1 MKFFRLDLLTLLIS
15 LFILNSCKNQDTVG
29 LGINSKNQLNS
40 SLVDTSTIVINTDTI
55 GSMVTSGQFK
65 NPLAYF
71 IDPVFGTTVSNLAT
85 DLNLPS
91 QAAYTPPVGTVTI
104 DSARL
109 VLGYVDGFYG
119 DSVTSSYTVNVYQLA
134 EKYNV
139 DSTYYNTKQWKYNSS
154 SPLGTLTFNAR
165 PHDSLK
171 VFHIINGAPDTL
183 VKVPPQIRIP
193 ISNSF
198 INNNLFTLST
208 NALSSNSQYQ
218 NIVNGLYLT
227 INRTKS
233 SGSGGVLMFSGADT
247 LAVYYHSVSG
257 TTVDT
262 AQVNLPIIHMASSI
276 THTFSQTIQNELQAK
291 YNNTGSRNTFYLQ
304 GLGGLRAKIS
314 FPNFL
319 ANLRSSLL
327 HRVNK
332 PDSDILIN
340 RAELVITPQPGS
352 YIPYQP
358 LPKITMY
365 QLDLALR
372 PSLIQD
378 ASADP
383 RSGGI
388 AIFGG
393 FYSPTKNEYHFILTA
408 FLQDMVF
415 GNNTSHGTYI
425 APVDT
430 TNKTTVDI
438 LPTAQVAAR
447 SILVGTNASSPY
459 RIKLNV
465 IYTKVAKQ

>member
-29 LGINSKNQLNS
+29 LGINSTNQLNS
-40 SLVDTSTIVINTDTI
+40 NLVDTSTIVINTDTI
-55 GSMVTSGQFK
+55 GSLVTSGLTK

-71 IDPVFGTTVSNLAT
+71 VDPVFGTTVSNLAT
-85 DLNLPS
+85 DLNLPGQTS
-91 QAAYTPPVGTVTI
+91 YTPPAGTVTI

-119 DSVTSSYTVNVYQLA
+119 DSITSNYTVNVYQLA
-134 EKYNV
+134 EKFYA
-139 DSTYYNTKQWKYNSS
+139 DSSYYNTRKWKYNASNL
-154 SPLGTLTFNAR
+154 LGSLTFNAR
-165 PHDSLK
+165 PHDSVK
-171 VFHIINGAPDTL
+171 VFQIINGAPDTL
-183 VKVPPQIRIP
+183 IKVRPEVRIP
-193 ISNSF
+193 ISNNF
-198 INNNLFTLST
+198 VNANLFTLSS
-208 NALSSNSQYQ
+208 NDLGSNSIFQ
-218 NIVNGLYLT
+218 NIVNGLYIT
-227 INRTKS
+227 INKPKS
-233 SGSGGVLMFSGADT
+233 SGVGGILMFSSADT

-262 AQVNLPIIHMASSI
+262 AEVDLPLIHMAASI
-276 THTFSQTIQNELQAK
+276 THTYTQTIQNELQAK

-319 ANLRSSLL
+319 ANLRGSLL
-327 HRVNK
+327 K
-332 PDSDILIN
+332 KDSDVLIN

-365 QLDLALR
+365 QLDLALQ

-378 ASADP
+378 ASSSTDP

-388 AIFGG
+388 GTFGG
-393 FYSPTKNEYHFILTA
+393 YYSPATNEYHFILTA
-408 FLQDMVF
+408 FLQDLVF
-415 GNNTSHGTYI
+415 GKNTSYGTYI

-430 TNKTTVDI
+430 TNTSTVDI
-438 LPTAQVAAR
+438 LPTTQVAAR
-447 SILVGTNASSPY
+447 TIAVGTNASSPY

-465 IYTKVAKQ
+465 IYTKIARK